1 MRTSAPGSSGAPR
14 TGRAAALPRTWRSVS
29 GARRMLAVASAERG
43 CLRRGPR
50 RDARQRRAQ
59 PRFLRRAA
67 GFTLL
72 EMLVVLVI
80 AGLLVAVVALAPSR
94 NRRTDLAEEAQ
105 RLASLLESA
114 ADEAQVRSQAIAW
127 QPVSGG
133 YRFLQRTESG
143 AWSPMTDEL
152 FRARRWSADVTGVSI
167 RYTGG
172 GGSVSRIVIGDE
184 SIDVPVTI
192 TLSSDA
198 VRLAVMST
206 GIGNYVV
213 RRP

>member
-1 MRTSAPGSSGAPR
+1 MRGASVPTESRRVRPR
-14 TGRAAALPRTWRSVS
+14 LQCNDDVGGRRPRSPL
-29 GARRMLAVASAERG
+29 ARRE
-43 CLRRGPR
+43 
-50 RDARQRRAQ
+50 
-59 PRFLRRAA
+59 A

-72 EMLVVLVI
+72 EMLVVLLI

-114 ADEAQVRSQAIAW
+114 GDEAQVRSQAIAW
-127 QPVSGG
+127 QPVNGG

-143 AWSPMTDEL
+143 AWTPMTDEL
-152 FRARRWSADVTGVSI
+152 FRARRWGADVTGVSI

-172 GGSVSRIVIGDE
+172 GEPVSRVVIGDE

-198 VRLAVMST
+198 VQLAVMST

>member
-1 MRTSAPGSSGAPR
+1 MRTSVPGSSR
-14 TGRAAALPRTWRSVS
+14 V
-29 GARRMLAVASAERG
+29 
-43 CLRRGPR
+43 LRVG
-50 RDARQRRAQ
+50 
-59 PRFLRRAA
+59 RRAA

-114 ADEAQVRSQAIAW
+114 GDEAQVRSLSIAW
-127 QPVSGG
+127 QPVGGG

-152 FRARRWSADVTGVSI
+152 FRPRRWGTDVTGVSI

-172 GGSVSRIVIGDE
+172 GEPVSRVVIGDE

-192 TLSSDA
+192 TLSSGD
-198 VRLAVMST
+198 VRLAVVAT
-206 GIGNYVV
+206 GIGNFVV